1 MKLTWLSHSAFKMEI
16 GSSTLLVDPFLSQ
29 NPVFEA
35 SDLTVEAVQDG
46 VTHILITHA
55 HGDHVGNTI
64 EIAKATGAKVV
75 TNYDLCMWLATQ
87 GIENF
92 DPMATGG
99 TTDQGD
105 FKMTLVRADHGAGL
119 VELGVNFPLGPAN
132 GIVVTPK
139 GGPVVLFMG
148 DTDVF
153 SDMAL
158 IHEIYKPAV
167 GIVPIG
173 DRFTMGAKTAALA
186 CDRFFDF
193 DTVIPCHYGTFPI
206 IDQTPDDFIGKM
218 GANAVSVPKI
228 GEALTL

>member
-1 MKLTWLSHSAFKMEI
+1 MKLTWLSHSAFKMEL
-16 GSSTLLVDPFLSQ
+16 GSSVVLVDPFLAQ

-35 SDLTVEAVQDG
+35 SDLTMEQVQEG

-55 HGDHVGNTI
+55 HGDHVGSAI
-64 EIAKATGAKVV
+64 DIAKATGAKIV

-87 GIENF
+87 GIESF
-92 DPMATGG
+92 DPMSTGG

-105 FKMTLVRADHGAGL
+105 FKMSLVRADHGAGL
-119 VELGVNFPLGPAN
+119 VELGVNFPLGAAN
-132 GIVVTPK
+132 GIVVTPND
-139 GGPVVLFMG
+139 GPVTLFMG
-148 DTDVF
+148 DTDVY

-158 IHEIYKPAV
+158 INEIYKPSI

-186 CDRFFDF
+186 CDRYFDF

-206 IDQTPDDFIGKM
+206 IDQTPDAFVAEM
-218 GANAVSVPKI
+218 GSAAVTVPKI
-228 GEALTL
+228 GDALTL